1 MCNSLNRK
9 ASEVAV
15 AYLQWSKVLI
25 KIRLMIIYKSRVVMK
40 IIMNNNFMTYSV
52 YVIWRYA
59 HTRITL
65 QWLQWNI
72 VVYMTVYKKYALKN
86 WIKLPK

>member
-25 KIRLMIIYKSRVVMK
+25 KIRLIIIYKSRVVMK
-40 IIMNNNFMTYSV
+40 IIKMNNNFMTYIACV
-52 YVIWRYA
+52 TWR
-59 HTRITL
+59 
-65 QWLQWNI
+65 
-72 VVYMTVYKKYALKN
+72 
-86 WIKLPK
+86 

>member
-25 KIRLMIIYKSRVVMK
+25 KIRLIIIYKSRVVMK
-40 IIMNNNFMTYSV
+40 IIKKKIILWLIVRVLHGDML
-52 YVIWRYA
+52 
-59 HTRITL
+59 TR
-65 QWLQWNI
+65 
-72 VVYMTVYKKYALKN
+72 ALHYN
-86 WIKLPK
+86 DYNET

>member
-25 KIRLMIIYKSRVVMK
+25 KIRLIIIYKSRVVMK
-40 IIMNNNFMTYSV
+40 IIITNNNFMTYSAFV
-52 YVIWRYA
+52 AWRYA
-59 HTRITL
+59 HTCITL
-65 QWLQWNI
+65 Q
-72 VVYMTVYKKYALKN
+72 
-86 WIKLPK
+86 

>member
-25 KIRLMIIYKSRVVMK
+25 KIRLIIIYKSRVVMK
-40 IIMNNNFMTYSV
+40 IIKMNNNFMTY
-52 YVIWRYA
+52 IACFTWR
-59 HTRITL
+59 
-65 QWLQWNI
+65 
-72 VVYMTVYKKYALKN
+72 
-86 WIKLPK
+86 

>member
-25 KIRLMIIYKSRVVMK
+25 KIRLIIIYKSRVVMK
-40 IIMNNNFMTYSV
+40 IIKMNNNFMTYSACV
-52 YVIWRYA
+52 TWRYA
-59 HTRITL
+59 HTCITL
-65 QWLQWNI
+65 Q
-72 VVYMTVYKKYALKN
+72 
-86 WIKLPK
+86 